1 VSDHEAVPDGAIDVH
16 VHAGPSYFDRKHD
29 ALALAERIADSP
41 LGGAVLKSHFGTT
54 RVPAGIAGDRVP
66 DVDLYP
72 SVTLNSFVG
81 GFNPVAVEHAIEV
94 GARVV
99 WLPTFSAAN
108 FDPSGIGRGFPF
120 SNQALTATD
129 GDGEVRPDVVDVLET
144 VADRDPT
151 VAVGNGHLSRAESL
165 AVLDAIESR
174 GLDLAYLVTHADFGF
189 MGLSVEDQVELARR
203 GAVIE
208 KCYLP
213 VCHGDVTIEGLAE
226 SVRTVG
232 VESCVL
238 STDHGQADNA
248 SPPAAY
254 AEFVARLRERGFGDA
269 DLRTMAVDNPRSL
282 LGE

>member
-1 VSDHEAVPDGAIDVH
+1 MTDYEAVPDGAIDVH
-16 VHAGPSYFDRKHD
+16 VHAGPSYFDRKYD
-29 ALALAERIADSP
+29 AVDLAERIAGSP
-41 LGGAVLKSHFGTT
+41 LGGAVLKSHFGNT
-54 RVPAGIAGDRVP
+54 RVPVGIAGDRVP

-81 GFNPVAVEHAIEV
+81 GFNPVAVEGAIEV

-129 GDGEVRPDVVDVLET
+129 DDGEIRPEVVEVLET

-165 AVLDAIESR
+165 AVLDAIEER
-174 GLDLAYLVTHADFGF
+174 GLGLTYLVTHADFEF
-189 MGLSVEDQVELARR
+189 MGLSVEDQIELARR

-213 VCHGDVTIEGLAE
+213 VHHGDVTLGELAE
-226 SVRTVG
+226 SIRDIG
-232 VESCVL
+232 VDSCVL

-248 SPPAAY
+248 SPPVAY
-254 AEFVARLRERGFGDA
+254 AEFAAGLRKRGFGA
-269 DLRTMAVDNPRSL
+269 AELRTLTVENPRSL
-282 LGE
+282 LAE